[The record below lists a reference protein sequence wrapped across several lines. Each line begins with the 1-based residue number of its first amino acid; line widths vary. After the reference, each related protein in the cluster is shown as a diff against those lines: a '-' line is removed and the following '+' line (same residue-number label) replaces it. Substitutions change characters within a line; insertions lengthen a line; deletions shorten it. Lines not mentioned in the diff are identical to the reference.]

1 MYKDLGILEGI
12 NKERLSVGESKV
24 KEKRE
29 FCGFVIRKLD
39 I

>member
-1 MYKDLGILEGI
+1 MHKDLGTPEGI
-12 NKERLSVGESKV
+12 NKERSSVGESKV

-29 FCGFVIRKLD
+29 FCGFVTRKLD